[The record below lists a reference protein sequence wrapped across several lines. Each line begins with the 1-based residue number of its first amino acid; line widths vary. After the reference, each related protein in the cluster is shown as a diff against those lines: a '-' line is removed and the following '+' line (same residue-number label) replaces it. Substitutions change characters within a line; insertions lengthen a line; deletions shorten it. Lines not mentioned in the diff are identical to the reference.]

1 MNITVIG
8 AGYVGLSTAACLA
21 QLGHSI
27 TCVDTAASKIES
39 LREGQCPIFEPFL
52 EQLLADNVDRM
63 SYHTDYDSVTG
74 SDVVFLAVGT
84 PSLANGNPDLQYL
97 QAAATQTGE
106 KLGPHFTVIVNKSTV
121 PVGSGHLV
129 EVIVRD
135 AAPHSQFCVASNPE
149 FLREGSALHDS
160 LYADRIVVGT
170 DNSQGLE
177 TLYRLYRPI
186 LDQSF
191 AAPEY
196 LPRPEELTAVPLV
209 AADLTTAELI
219 KYAANSFLATKISF
233 INEVNRLAARVGADI
248 QQIVR
253 GIGLDERIGARFLH
267 PGIGWGGSC
276 FGKDTAALLASAA
289 EYGLS
294 MPIVHAARETN
305 YRQRELVVDQLMSVL
320 KVLKGR
326 TVGILGVAFKPNTD
340 DIRDSPFFDVARRLL
355 ERGARVRAHDPIA
368 LANAQQHPDTAG
380 IAWCDSIETA
390 ASGTDALIL
399 LTEWDEYR
407 QVDWEAL
414 RNSVRNPLVLD
425 ARFSLDAEKLNAA
438 GWQYLTIA

>member
-1 MNITVIG
+1 MNITIIG

-21 QLGHSI
+21 QLGHSV
-27 TCVDTAASKIES
+27 TCVDNVPSKIEG
-39 LREGQCPIFEPFL
+39 LREGQSPIFEPFL

-63 SYHTDYDSVTG
+63 SYRTDYESVTE

-84 PSLANGNPDLQYL
+84 PSLANGSPDLQYL
-97 QAAATQTGE
+97 RAAATQTGE

-129 EVIVRD
+129 DAIVRD
-135 AAPHSQFCVASNPE
+135 TAPHSQFCVASNPE

-170 DNSQGLE
+170 DHSQGLE
-177 TLYRLYRPI
+177 MLYRLYRPI

-248 QQIVR
+248 QQVAR
-253 GIGLDERIGARFLH
+253 GIGLDERIGARFLN

-276 FGKDTAALLASAA
+276 FGKDTSALLASAA

-305 YRQRELVVDQLMSVL
+305 YRQRELVVDQLMSAL

-340 DIRDSPFFDVARRLL
+340 DIRDAPFFDVARRLL
-355 ERGARVRAHDPIA
+355 ERGARVRAHDPVA
-368 LANAQQHPDTAG
+368 LANARQHPDTEG
-380 IAWCDSIETA
+380 VTWCDSIETT

-425 ARFSLDAEKLNAA
+425 ARFSLDSEKLKAA
-438 GWQYLTIA
+438 GWQYLTVA